1 MEKFR
6 RFLHPVWTG
15 FVLLIAAYVLRGVFL
30 CARDTFL
37 YNRLDL
43 CDPADFKIYH
53 RNTEPKRWR
62 SQVHTYRLY
71 GTLYPEIRNADMRVG
86 YDAYSRYAIGD
97 TIRVYATSSGRVV
110 PVSTVEKMRIWH
122 IGSRGLASE
131 HLPELFGLIGGGHN
145 IFCRKTSSWNPSASR
160 SHSFLIPVSENPAW
174 RKSARLAAFPAS
186 TLHHNWCRCSISRA

>member
-37 YNRLDL
+37 YSRLDL

-131 HLPELFGLIGGGHN
+131 HLPELFGLIGGGLVLWRCAN
-145 IFCRKTSSWNPSASR
+145 RRR
-160 SHSFLIPVSENPAW
+160 S
-174 RKSARLAAFPAS
+174 
-186 TLHHNWCRCSISRA
+186 